1 VNRQLRRRINQTLG
15 KQGLAQLDNP
25 GLVGQLAYFVRD
37 HEHFRSLLVACEPDK
52 RTAMFDAMAPNLRF
66 QARTLE
72 QYLMEARQD
81 AEARRLPLQAEDGT
95 LKEFQ
100 IPEIKTVAM
109 DEETS

>member
-1 VNRQLRRRINQTLG
+1 
-15 KQGLAQLDNP
+15 
-25 GLVGQLAYFVRD
+25 
-37 HEHFRSLLVACEPDK
+37 
-52 RTAMFDAMAPNLRF
+52 MFDAMAPNLRF

-109 DEETS
+109 E